1 MGNSMGTASAVRRQ
15 SLLSRSTCW
24 MWVALAG
31 LLIVGCSGSSA
42 EFERASISGTVTLD
56 GEPLPSGQIVFQPTL
71 KEGELSK
78 KKGVGRPATATIKDG
93 KYEISAAKG
102 PTVGPNKVQITAIR
116 DTGKTTEQDGKK
128 VAVSEQYL
136 PARYNTATLERYEVT
151 SGKNTKNFE
160 LKSK

>member
-1 MGNSMGTASAVRRQ
+1 MWMAS
-15 SLLSRSTCW
+15 
-24 MWVALAG
+24 

-42 EFERASISGTVTLD
+42 AFERASISGTVTLD
-56 GEPLPSGQIVFQPTL
+56 GEPLPSGRIVFLPEL
-71 KEGELSK
+71 KEGTLSD

-93 KYEISAAKG
+93 KYEISADKG
-102 PTVGPNKVQITAIR
+102 PAVGPNKVQITAIR
-116 DTGKTTEQDGKK
+116 ETGKTTEQDGKK

-151 SGKNTKNFE
+151 SGKNVKNFE